1 MAADLIDISQP
12 LRAGMPHWP
21 SDTPFETAPVWQIGP
36 DCPVSVARFGCS
48 THAGTHADAPSHY
61 DRTGLAI
68 DALDLDPF
76 LGPAIVIDAR
86 DFGPVITS
94 ERLAPALPSGA
105 TRILLR
111 TWDRFP
117 HDEWRDDF
125 TTLHPDA
132 VALLAERGTRL
143 VGVDTPSIDP
153 REAKLLR
160 AHDAARVAGLR
171 ILEGLVL
178 DHVAPGEYELIALP
192 LRLVGLDA
200 SPVRAV
206 LRPLAA

>member
-12 LRAGMPHWP
+12 LRSDMPYWP
-21 SDTPFETAPVWQIGP
+21 GDTPFETEPVWQIGP
-36 DCPVSVARFGCS
+36 DCPVSVSRFGCS

-61 DRTGLAI
+61 DADGAAI

-76 LGPAIVIDAR
+76 LGPATLIDAR
-86 DFGPVITS
+86 AFGPVVTP
-94 ERLAPALPSGA
+94 EQLGPALPASV
-105 TRILLR
+105 RRVLLR

-117 HDEWRDDF
+117 HAAWRDDF
-125 TTLHPDA
+125 ITLHPEA
-132 VALLAERGTRL
+132 VSLLAERGARL
-143 VGVDTPSIDP
+143 VGVDAPSIDP
-153 REAKLLR
+153 RTAKRLH
-160 AHDAARVAGLR
+160 AHDAARAAGLR

-192 LRLVGLDA
+192 LRLAGLDA

-206 LRPLAA
+206 LRRLAA